1 MSADDGPAGGSPN
14 LGDALVAALGFEPT
28 DTQTRS
34 ADDQGGSEN
43 GSDGVNGT
51 NGSSEGPRRTVKA
64 PVAEGSPDAPV
75 TVVSPDTTSSNGSAS
90 VADTAPSPVADVGLG
105 LGAGG
110 VGAGT
115 ANGSPPPPSG
125 PPLTGPATGG
135 ASSAADT
142 SEMAATGDGPPD
154 ARSSGVKPIAPI
166 AEADAANAAATTA
179 PVATAAAAGVTVTAD
194 AADLAEG
201 ARVGG
206 VGLGVDPA
214 DDPTIDVPAGL
225 DLGTDPTMD
234 TPAGVGLE
242 TQPTVVAPANGG
254 APSAATAYAEEASA
268 LLAGNDAAVA
278 APTPAPPAVGDAV
291 DPLNPT
297 GPASSPPLAGVAPA
311 GAGPVV
317 VRRQSGGDGV
327 AERMGDLAARV
338 PQLLDGGLFKR
349 TRRVR
354 ARKVRRV
361 VRHVDPWSMLT
372 FSVLFH
378 LCLYAAL
385 LLASVLVWNAAVA
398 AGTIEN
404 IESFIREL
412 GDYKTYE
419 INGDVVFR
427 AAMVIA
433 GILTLASSVLVVL
446 LTVVFNLISDLVGG
460 IRFTVIEEETVRV
473 RRKRNQ

>member
-51 NGSSEGPRRTVKA
+51 NGSSEGPRRAVKA

-75 TVVSPDTTSSNGSAS
+75 TVGSPDTTSANGSAS

-105 LGAGG
+105 AGG
-110 VGAGT
+110 GAGT
-115 ANGSPPPPSG
+115 VNGSPPPPNG
-125 PPLTGPATGG
+125 PPLPGSAAGG
-135 ASSAADT
+135 ASSVADT
-142 SEMAATGDGPPD
+142 SEMAATGGGPPD
-154 ARSSGVKPIAPI
+154 VRSSGVKPIAPI
-166 AEADAANAAATTA
+166 AEADAANAAAATA
-179 PVATAAAAGVTVTAD
+179 PVATAAAAGVTATAEAVD
-194 AADLAEG
+194 Q

-206 VGLGVDPA
+206 VGLGVDPG

-234 TPAGVGLE
+234 TPAGVSLE

-254 APSAATAYAEEASA
+254 APSAATAYVEEASA
-268 LLAGNDAAVA
+268 LLAGHDAAVA
-278 APTPAPPAVGDAV
+278 APTPAPPAVGDAA

-297 GPASSPPLAGVAPA
+297 GPASSPPLAGLAPA